1 MRESYDV
8 IIIGGGNAG
17 FGVSSV
23 AHEAGKSIAFI
34 EARDFGGTCPNR
46 GCTPKKVLVAAA
58 HAMHEI
64 EQAPIHGI
72 EVSKPKLNW
81 AKLIEREKNLIDFI
95 PEAMQGLAKKRGD
108 VFRGTARFVGPN
120 EVEVDG
126 QIIHGKDIVIA
137 TGSKP
142 RPLPIPGSEHMITS
156 DEVLSDATLPKE
168 VVFIGGGVIAMEF
181 GHVFARAGVR
191 VTILEALPQLLPRM
205 DSDAV
210 SALQAETERLGVA
223 VKTGVSVT
231 AISKTADGL
240 RVEFEHDGRNQSLLA
255 ERVVNGAGRVANI
268 DGLNLDAAGVEHD
281 GLRILIDDTMRS
293 TSNSSVWVAGDAVT
307 SSAQLSPIATYEGQ
321 IVGHNIVRGPTK
333 RPDYSV
339 IPSAVY
345 TVPALSTVG
354 LNEAEAREKGLDVS
368 VTVSDMSGW
377 FSTKTYA
384 ETAAWSKVL
393 VDKSTDQV
401 LGAHILGHH
410 GDELIHLFAMAMRHG
425 ISASDLKSSL
435 YAFPTFAADMKS
447 LI

>member
-81 AKLIEREKNLIDFI
+81 AKLIEREKNLIGFI
-95 PEAMQGLAKKRGD
+95 PEAMQGLAEKRGD

-181 GHVFARAGVR
+181 GHVYARAGVQ

-210 SALQAETERLGVA
+210 SALQVETERLGVA

-231 AISKTADGL
+231 AIEKIADGL

-268 DGLNLDAAGVEHD
+268 DGLNLDAAGVGHE

-321 IVGHNIVRGPTK
+321 IVGHNIVHGPIK

-354 LNEAEAREKGLDVS
+354 LTEAEAREKGLDVS

-425 ISASDLKSSL
+425 IFASDLKSSL

>member
-58 HAMHEI
+58 HAMHQI

-81 AKLIEREKNLIDFI
+81 TKLIVREKDLIGFI
-95 PEAMQGLAKKRGD
+95 PEAMQGLAEKRGD
-108 VFRGTARFVGPN
+108 VFRGIARFVGRN

-126 QIIHGKDIVIA
+126 HVIHGKDIVIA

-142 RPLPIPGSEHMITS
+142 RPLPIPGTEHMITS

-181 GHVFARAGVR
+181 SHVYARAGVQ

-231 AISKTADGL
+231 AIEKTADGL

-268 DGLNLDAAGVEHD
+268 DGLNLDAAGVGHD

-293 TSNSSVWVAGDAVT
+293 TSNSSVWVAGDAIT

-321 IVGHNIVRGPTK
+321 IVGHNIVHGPTK

-354 LNEAEAREKGLDVS
+354 LSEAEAREKGLDVS

-435 YAFPTFAADMKS
+435 YAFPTFAADIKS

>member
-81 AKLIEREKNLIDFI
+81 AKLIEREKNLIGFI
-95 PEAMQGLAKKRGD
+95 PEAMQALAEKRGD

-191 VTILEALPQLLPRM
+191 VIILEALPQLLPRM

-231 AISKTADGL
+231 AIEKTADGL

-321 IVGHNIVRGPTK
+321 IVGHNIVHGPTK

-368 VTVSDMSGW
+368 VAVSDMSGW

-410 GDELIHLFAMAMRHG
+410 GDELIHLFAMAMRHS

>member
-1 MRESYDV
+1 MRDSYDV

-23 AHEAGKSIAFI
+23 VHEAGKSIAFV

-64 EQAPIHGI
+64 EQAHIHGI
-72 EVSKPKLNW
+72 EVGKPKLNW
-81 AKLIEREKNLIDFI
+81 AKLIEREKDLIGFI
-95 PEAMQGLAKKRGD
+95 PGAMQELAEKRGE
-108 VFRGTARFVGPN
+108 VLRGTARFVGRN
-120 EVEVDG
+120 TIEVNGRV
-126 QIIHGKDIVIA
+126 IHGKDIVVA

-142 RPLPIPGSEHMITS
+142 RPLPFPGAELMITS

-168 VVFIGGGVIAMEF
+168 VVFVGGGVIAMEF
-181 GHVFARAGVR
+181 GHVYARAGVH
-191 VTILEALPQLLPRM
+191 VTILEALPQLLPRL

-210 SALQAETERLGVA
+210 AALQAETERLGIV

-231 AISKTADGL
+231 AIQQTADGL
-240 RVEFEHDGRNQSLLA
+240 NVQYEHDGRIQNVIA
-255 ERVVNGAGRVANI
+255 ERVVNGAGRIANI
-268 DGLNLDAAGVEHD
+268 EGLNLDAAGVEHD

-293 TSNSSVWVAGDAVT
+293 ISNSSVWVAGDAVVQ
-307 SSAQLSPIATYEGQ
+307 SAQLSPIATYEGQ
-321 IVGHNIVRGPTK
+321 IVGHNIVHGPAKT
-333 RPDYSV
+333 PDYTV

-354 LNEAEAREKGLDVS
+354 LTEAQAQEKGLDVS

-393 VDKSTDQV
+393 VDKNSDQV
-401 LGAHILGHH
+401 VGAHILGHH

-425 ISASDLKSSL
+425 ISATDLKSSL

>member
-58 HAMHEI
+58 HAMHQI

-81 AKLIEREKNLIDFI
+81 TKLIVREKDLIGFI
-95 PEAMQGLAKKRGD
+95 PEAMQGLAEKRGD
-108 VFRGTARFVGPN
+108 VFRGIARFVGRN

-126 QIIHGKDIVIA
+126 HVIHGKDIVIA

-142 RPLPIPGSEHMITS
+142 RPLPIPGTEHMITS

-181 GHVFARAGVR
+181 SHVYARAGVQ

-231 AISKTADGL
+231 AIEKTADGL

-268 DGLNLDAAGVEHD
+268 DGLNLDAASVGHD

-293 TSNSSVWVAGDAVT
+293 TSNSSVWVAGDAIT

-321 IVGHNIVRGPTK
+321 IVGHNIVHGPTK

-354 LNEAEAREKGLDVS
+354 LSEAEAREKGLDVS

-401 LGAHILGHH
+401 LGVHILGHH

-435 YAFPTFAADMKS
+435 YAFPTFAADIKS

>member
-8 IIIGGGNAG
+8 IVIGGGNAG

-23 AHEAGKSIAFI
+23 AHRAGKSIAFI

-46 GCTPKKVLVAAA
+46 GCTPKKVLVATA

-81 AKLIEREKNLIDFI
+81 AKLIDREKDLIGFI
-95 PEAMQGLAKKRGD
+95 PEAMQGLAEKRGD

-191 VTILEALPQLLPRM
+191 VIILEALPQLLPRL

-231 AISKTADGL
+231 AIEKTADGL

-321 IVGHNIVRGPTK
+321 IVGHNIVHGPTK

-354 LNEAEAREKGLDVS
+354 LTEAEAREKGLDVS

>member
-1 MRESYDV
+1 MREFYDV
-8 IIIGGGNAG
+8 VIIGGGNAG
-17 FGVSSV
+17 FGVSAV

-64 EQAPIHGI
+64 ERAATHGI
-72 EVSKPKLNW
+72 DVGKPRLDW
-81 AKLIEREKNLIDFI
+81 AKLIQREKDLIGFI
-95 PEAMQGLAKKRGD
+95 PDAMHGLAEKRGD
-108 VFRGTARFVGPN
+108 VFRGTARFVGPDS
-120 EVEVDG
+120 VDVDG
-126 QIIHGKDIVIA
+126 QVIRGRNIVIA

-142 RPLPIPGSEHMITS
+142 RPLPIPGAEHMITS
-156 DEVLSDATLPKE
+156 DEVLSDPTLPRE

-181 GHVFARAGVR
+181 SHVYARAGVQ
-191 VTILEALPQLLPRM
+191 VTILEALPQLLPRL

-210 SALQAETERLGVA
+210 TALRAETERLGVV

-231 AISKTADGL
+231 AIEKTADGL
-240 RVEFEHDGRNQSLLA
+240 DVRFQREGRDQSVTA
-255 ERVVNGAGRVANI
+255 ERVVNGAGRIANI
-268 DGLNLDAAGVEHD
+268 DGLNLEAGGVDHD

-293 TSNSSVWVAGDAVT
+293 TSNSTVWVVGDAVAH
-307 SSAQLSPIATYEGQ
+307 SAQLSPVATYEGQ
-321 IVGHNIVRGPTK
+321 IVGHNIVNGPTK
-333 RPDYSV
+333 KPDYSV

-345 TVPALSTVG
+345 TVPALSSVG
-354 LNEAEAREKGLDVS
+354 LTEAEARERGLDVA

-377 FSTKTYA
+377 FSAKTYA
-384 ETAAWSKVL
+384 ESAAWSKVL
-393 VDKSTDQV
+393 VDQNNDRIV
-401 LGAHILGHH
+401 GAHILGHH

-425 ISASDLKSSL
+425 IPANDLKTSL

>member
-1 MRESYDV
+1 MCESYDV

-34 EARDFGGTCPNR
+34 EACDFGGTCPNR

-58 HAMHEI
+58 HVMHEI

-81 AKLIEREKNLIDFI
+81 AKLIEREKNLIGFI
-95 PEAMQGLAKKRGD
+95 PEAMQGLAEKRGD
-108 VFRGTARFVGPN
+108 VFRGTARFIGPN

-142 RPLPIPGSEHMITS
+142 RPLPIPGTEHMITS

-181 GHVFARAGVR
+181 SHVFARAGVQ

-210 SALQAETERLGVA
+210 SALQVETERLGVA

-231 AISKTADGL
+231 AIEKTADGL

-268 DGLNLDAAGVEHD
+268 DGLNLDAAGVGHD

-321 IVGHNIVRGPTK
+321 IVGHNIVHGPTK

-345 TVPALSTVG
+345 TVPALSTLG
-354 LNEAEAREKGLDVS
+354 LTEAEAREKGHDVS

>member
-23 AHEAGKSIAFI
+23 AHGAGKSIAFI

-81 AKLIEREKNLIDFI
+81 TKLIDREKDLIGFI
-95 PEAMQGLAKKRGD
+95 PEAMQGLAEKRGD

-120 EVEVDG
+120 EVEVKG
-126 QIIHGKDIVIA
+126 QVIHGKDIVIA

-142 RPLPIPGSEHMITS
+142 RPLPIPGAEHMITS
-156 DEVLSDATLPKE
+156 DGVLSDATLPKE

-181 GHVFARAGVR
+181 SHVYARAGAQ

-210 SALQAETERLGVA
+210 AALQAETERLGVV

-231 AISKTADGL
+231 AIEKTADGL
-240 RVEFEHDGRNQSLLA
+240 RVEFEDDGRNQSLLA

-268 DGLNLDAAGVEHD
+268 DGLNLDAAGVGHD

-293 TSNSSVWVAGDAVT
+293 TSNPSVWVAGDAVT

-321 IVGHNIVRGPTK
+321 IVGHNIVHGPTK

-354 LNEAEAREKGLDVS
+354 LSEAEARKKGLDVS

>member
-1 MRESYDV
+1 MRDSYDV

-17 FGVSSV
+17 FGVSAV
-23 AHEAGKSIAFI
+23 VHEAGKSIAFI
-34 EARDFGGTCPNR
+34 KAHDFGGTCPNR

-72 EVSKPKLNW
+72 EVSQPKLNW
-81 AKLIEREKNLIDFI
+81 AKLIEREKNLIGFI
-95 PEAMQGLAKKRGD
+95 PNAMLELAQKRGD
-108 VFRGTARFVGPN
+108 VMRSTARFVGPN
-120 EVEVDG
+120 NIEVNNRV
-126 QIIHGKDIVIA
+126 IHGKDIVIA

-142 RPLPIPGSEHMITS
+142 RPLPIPGAEHMITS

-168 VVFIGGGVIAMEF
+168 VVFVGGGVIAMEF
-181 GHVFARAGVR
+181 SHVYARAGVQ

-210 SALQAETERLGVA
+210 EALKAETERLGVV

-231 AISKTADGL
+231 AIEKMADGL
-240 RVEFEHDGRNQSLLA
+240 SVQFEHDGHNQSVLV
-255 ERVVNGAGRVANI
+255 ERVVNGAGRVANV
-268 DGLNLDAAGVEHD
+268 DGLNLDAAGIEHD
-281 GLRILIDDTMRS
+281 GLHILVDDTMRS
-293 TSNSSVWVAGDAVT
+293 ISNPSVWVAGDAVAR
-307 SSAQLSPIATYEGQ
+307 SAQLSPVATYEGQ
-321 IVGHNIVRGPTK
+321 IVGHNIVHGPTK

-345 TVPALSTVG
+345 TVPAFSTVG
-354 LNEAEAREKGLDVS
+354 LTEAAVKEKDLDVS
-368 VTVSDMSGW
+368 VTVSDMFGW

-393 VDKSTDQV
+393 VDKHTNQIV
-401 LGAHILGHH
+401 GAHILGHH
-410 GDELIHLFAMAMRHG
+410 GDELIHLFALAMRHG

-447 LI
+447 MI

>member
-1 MRESYDV
+1 MRESYNV

-81 AKLIEREKNLIDFI
+81 AKLIEREKNLISFI
-95 PEAMQGLAKKRGD
+95 PEAMQGLAEKRGD
-108 VFRGTARFVGPN
+108 VFRGTARFIGPN

-142 RPLPIPGSEHMITS
+142 RPLPIPGTEHMITS

-168 VVFIGGGVIAMEF
+168 VAFIGGGVIAMEF
-181 GHVFARAGVR
+181 SHIYARAGVQ

-210 SALQAETERLGVA
+210 SALQVETERLGVA

-231 AISKTADGL
+231 AIEKTADGL

-268 DGLNLDAAGVEHD
+268 DGLNLDAAGVGHD
-281 GLRILIDDTMRS
+281 GHRILIDDTMRS

-321 IVGHNIVRGPTK
+321 IVGHNIVHGPTK

-345 TVPALSTVG
+345 TIPALSTVG
-354 LNEAEAREKGLDVS
+354 LTEAEARKKGLDVS
-368 VTVSDMSGW
+368 LTVSDMSGW

>member
-72 EVSKPKLNW
+72 EVCKPKLNW
-81 AKLIEREKNLIDFI
+81 AKLIEREKNLIGFI